1 MTDFIVLSN
10 MYSYATGFNTE
21 EALKL
26 PPGVI
31 RVMSCSDKLLKWNNL
46 GLQGALLT
54 HFIEP
59 IYIFSLTVGMF
70 RFTGDAVNV
79 TLFVNGTFDLFNLK
93 CKQHHRK
100 VLNLF
105 LNNT

>member
-31 RVMSCSDKLLKWNNL
+31 RVMSCSGQAAQVEQPWPT
-46 GLQGALLT
+46 GGAA
-54 HFIEP
+54 
-59 IYIFSLTVGMF
+59 
-70 RFTGDAVNV
+70 DA
-79 TLFVNGTFDLFNLK
+79 F
-93 CKQHHRK
+93 H
-100 VLNLF
+100 
-105 LNNT
+105 